1 MSMNGRYDIKAE
13 ITFEHEDPERALIMA
28 LYFTHGELHFS
39 PHSYHGWDIRLSA
52 DHNRMLLPSG
62 AILADFAFLSPHYQ
76 LGEVAVGRKFWIKRG
91 SQHQG
96 TGYVTRILNLE
107 QSARKSAHYDL
118 PVEVTF
124 LQPPINNP
132 SRFYSLFYGKHL
144 NSYDV
149 YYGNIWIWDN
159 EPFIH
164 IKKKRML
171 IKSSISSNMIHQPI
185 DKVYQLLNQ
194 QPEWFIIDR
203 KSHDHAGLSSNNAI
217 LAKGQAIQ
225 LLNTSYG
232 SISTNLIIETKQA
245 VAAKERLKG
254 NLDFIYGT
262 LFEGENYELNGTERL
277 LMLEEGQT
285 VTLGQPV
292 RGHLDFYG
300 SKKHIEA
307 LPSGT
312 QFMLCV
318 AGQAIAQGRVV

>member
-1 MSMNGRYDIKAE
+1 MNMNGRYDIEAE
-13 ITFEHEDPERALIMA
+13 INFEHKDPERVLTMA
-28 LYFTHGELHFS
+28 LYFSRGELSYS
-39 PHSYHGWDIRLSA
+39 PDADYCWDFALNV
-52 DHNRMLLPSG
+52 DENRTILPSG
-62 AILADFAFLSPHYQ
+62 AVQTNLCFLSPQYQ
-76 LGEVAVGRKFWIKRG
+76 LGEIAVGTKFWIKRG

-96 TGYVTRILNLE
+96 TGYVTQILNLE

-118 PVEVTF
+118 PVEVIF
-124 LQPPINNP
+124 VQPPINNP
-132 SRFYSLFYGKHL
+132 SRFYSLYYGKHL

-149 YYGNIWIWDN
+149 YYGNISIWHN

-185 DKVYQLLNQ
+185 DKVYQRLNQ
-194 QPEWFIIDR
+194 QPEWFIIAR
-203 KSHDHAGLSSNNAI
+203 KAHDQAGLSSNNTI

-225 LLNTSYG
+225 LLEVNQG

-300 SKKHIEA
+300 SKKHIKA

-318 AGQAIAQGRVV
+318 AGKAIAQGRVV